1 MSAHLTSNKSIS
13 KLAAE
18 LLYRKGQGKI
28 EEDIGKDAREIAKNL
43 YDLNVFSLQE
53 RYQDP
58 SELIGE
64 FEYQKNIRFKTDE
77 QYFMSLQHFTYQACE
92 GRAEEKELYKV
103 LEEEEKRMAYKLA
116 RQKAKEKGAEW
127 K

>member
-13 KLAAE
+13 KLATE
-18 LLYRKGQGKI
+18 LAIRKEEGKI
-28 EEDIGKDAREIAKNL
+28 KEDIGENVKEIAKKL
-43 YDLNVFSLQE
+43 YDLNVFSLKE

-58 SELIGE
+58 SELIEE